1 MKLANA
7 LADRSNM
14 QQRLADLERRL
25 NNNAKVQA
33 GEEPAENPAALL
45 AEIDEIVVAMEKLI
59 AKINLVNSTTIVDGM
74 TLTELLAKRDCLKM
88 RVNIMRGFLN
98 NASSKVD
105 RYTKTEIAIKST
117 VSVAELQKEVDR
129 YSKELREIDE
139 KIQECNW
146 TTEI

>member
-45 AEIDEIVVAMEKLI
+45 AEIDEIVAAMEKLI